1 MLDVFSLVVV
11 PVPDRQRVSTC
22 KDTGEEEGG
31 KGQRKEGVDEGAFSG
46 GWVRDGKRE
55 KMSNFHMFRA
65 ISLRV
70 YVYVGVGVAYSPLVV
85 SLSRMRKVPLWL
97 PWPSSCLSASFLP
110 ILPKYHLSP

>member
-55 KMSNFHMFRA
+55 KM
-65 ISLRV
+65 
-70 YVYVGVGVAYSPLVV
+70 
-85 SLSRMRKVPLWL
+85 
-97 PWPSSCLSASFLP
+97 
-110 ILPKYHLSP
+110 